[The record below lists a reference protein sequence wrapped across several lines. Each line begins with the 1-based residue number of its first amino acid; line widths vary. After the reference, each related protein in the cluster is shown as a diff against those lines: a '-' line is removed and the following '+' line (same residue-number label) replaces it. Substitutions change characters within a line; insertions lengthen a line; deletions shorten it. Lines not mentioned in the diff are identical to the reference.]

1 MTPERRDV
9 VIVGAGVAGLTA
21 AYQLR
26 DLSPLVLEA
35 GGRAGGRV
43 CSVQRGDLALSV
55 GAHMFPAPGSLVGRM
70 ATELGLETRPITGSM
85 LNVHSGGRLIRD
97 TRPELLPFRLPLSPR
112 GRVAI
117 ARAGLRLQR
126 TSRSYLKAVQPIPGE
141 SEPERR
147 ERALRFECDR
157 TFAEFLGP
165 LPDDAER
172 VFRALA
178 NRSVAEPAEI
188 SLGWVA
194 SSFARV
200 WDTGDLGRNMVGGPA
215 RLADGLAE
223 SLAEP
228 VRLHS
233 RVAGLRPDGDAWVVS
248 VRGPV
253 GDSEVHA
260 GAVIAAVPAPDLLG
274 LAEHLPEET
283 REALAAVRFGPMA
296 VLSVRTRETAP
307 MPWDELYSILTPDA
321 SFNMFFNHAN
331 FLREPGRPK
340 RGSVLMVYAGGDRAR
355 AFDGS
360 DDAAVERRFM
370 RDLCAMFPQV
380 GAVVEET
387 MVRRWPLAGPFATP
401 GRWRAQAVLERG
413 VGERLV
419 FAGDWMSEF
428 VSMETAAQSA
438 ATAAAR
444 VRAALGQPSGAR
456 S

>member
-1 MTPERRDV
+1 MAPERRDV

-21 AYQLR
+21 AHRLR

-35 GGRAGGRV
+35 GDRAGGRV

-70 ATELGLETRPITGSM
+70 ATDLGLETRPITGSM

-97 TRPELLPFRLPLSPR
+97 TRPELLPLRLPLSAR
-112 GRVAI
+112 GRVAM
-117 ARAGLRLQR
+117 AGAGLRLRR
-126 TSRSYLKAVQPIPGE
+126 TSRRYLKTIEPRPGE
-141 SEPERR
+141 SGAQRR
-147 ERALRFECDR
+147 ERALWFECDR
-157 TFAEFLGP
+157 TFGEFLGP
-165 LPDDAER
+165 LPDDAWR

-178 NRSVAEPAEI
+178 NRSVAEPGEI

-215 RLADGLAE
+215 RLTDGLAA

-228 VRLHS
+228 VRLGS
-233 RVAGLRPDGDAWVVS
+233 RVVGLRPEGDGWAVS
-248 VRGPV
+248 VSGPE
-253 GDSEVHA
+253 GDSEVRA
-260 GAVIAAVPAPDLLG
+260 GAIIAAVPAPDLLDM
-274 LAEHLPEET
+274 AEHLPEDT
-283 REALAAVRFGPMA
+283 RHALAAVRFGPMA
-296 VLSVRTRETAP
+296 VLSVRTNETAP

-331 FLREPGRPK
+331 FLREPGSPK

-355 AFDGS
+355 AFDGGGEA
-360 DDAAVERRFM
+360 DVERLFM

-380 GAVVEET
+380 GGIVEET
-387 MVRRWPLAGPFATP
+387 MVRRWRLAGPFATP
-401 GRWRAQAVLERG
+401 RRWRAQALLERG

-428 VSMETAAQSA
+428 VSMDTAARSA
-438 ATAAAR
+438 AHAADR
-444 VRAALGQPSGAR
+444 VRAALG
-456 S
+456 

>member
-1 MTPERRDV
+1 MGPERRDV

-21 AYQLR
+21 AHRLR
-26 DLSPLVLEA
+26 DLHPLVLEA
-35 GGRAGGRV
+35 SDRAGGRV
-43 CSVQRGDLALSV
+43 CSVQRDDLALSV

-97 TRPELLPFRLPLSPR
+97 TRPELLPLRLPLSAH
-112 GRVAI
+112 GRVAM

-126 TSRSYLKAVQPIPGE
+126 TSRHYLQAIEHRPAE
-141 SEPERR
+141 SEAQRR

-215 RLADGLAE
+215 RLTDGLAA

-233 RVAGLRPDGDAWVVS
+233 RVAGLQPEGDGWVVS
-248 VRGPV
+248 VQGPE

-260 GAVIAAVPAPDLLG
+260 AAVIAAVPAPDLLG
-274 LAEHLPEET
+274 LGANLPDDT
-283 REALAAVRFGPMA
+283 RQALAAVRFGPMA
-296 VLSVRTRETAP
+296 VLSVRTNETAP

-331 FLREPGRPK
+331 FLREPGGPK
-340 RGSVLMVYAGGDRAR
+340 RGSVLMVYAGGGRAR
-355 AFDGS
+355 AFDGGG
-360 DDAAVERRFM
+360 DAAVERRFM

-380 GAVVEET
+380 GGIVEET
-387 MVRRWPLAGPFATP
+387 MVRRWSLAGPFATP

-413 VGERLV
+413 VGERLA

-428 VSMETAAQSA
+428 VSMETAARSA
-438 ATAAAR
+438 AHAAER
-444 VRAALGQPSGAR
+444 VRAALGRAAAG
-456 S
+456 